1 MLANCLTH
9 RNIMMDNFFFLLS
22 SLGCSTNAMCE
33 NQCGKAPECRLPLLI
48 RVTRQWRTQK
58 AAPWAAFKAN
68 YATWI
73 YTFFSPVQFE
83 VVCKYFFSC
92 FFFVLSPVFHNI
104 SKQLCCVAFHTSQ
117 NNIFNLASTVH
128 GLHFINARL
137 LKVVVVE
144 VHFGRRH

>member
-9 RNIMMDNFFFLLS
+9 RNIMMDIFFFFLS
-22 SLGCSTNAMCE
+22 SLGCSTNAVCE
-33 NQCGKAPECRLPLLI
+33 KSMRKSTWVQAATTYQSYKAMENTKSCPLSCFQSKLCN
-48 RVTRQWRTQK
+48 VDL
-58 AAPWAAFKAN
+58 
-68 YATWI
+68 Y
-73 YTFFSPVQFE
+73 FFSPVQFE
-83 VVCKYFFSC
+83 VVCKYFFL